1 MSTDTTGATIDTD
14 QLAKDERRER
24 IKRAWSRLSQSTLS
38 LVGFA
43 MIGLLF
49 IIAIFAPVIAPYP
62 EDAAGAIDF
71 SRASQ
76 APSLEHPMG
85 TDTEGRD
92 ILSRVIFGTRIA
104 LLMGFVV
111 LSIAISIGV
120 TLGLIAGYM
129 GGKTNAVIMRI
140 TDIFLAIPPTL
151 LALAVIAATRP
162 SLWYAMIAIAASW
175 WTWYARLIQGE
186 VLSIK
191 ENEFIEASRSLGAGW
206 FHITFREIL
215 PNAIGPITV
224 KATLDMGFVILVGAG
239 LAFLGLGAQE
249 PTADWGLMIA
259 TGRAHVR
266 TYWWIA
272 TFPGLAISFA
282 VLGFNLVGDGL
293 RDVLDVEVE

>member
-1 MSTDTTGATIDTD
+1 MSVQTEQSLDTED
-14 QLAKDERRER
+14 LAKQERNER
-24 IKRAWSRLSQSTLS
+24 AKRAWSRLSSSTLS
-38 LVGFA
+38 IIGLA
-43 MIGLLF
+43 MIAVLVVV
-49 IIAIFAPVIAPYP
+49 AIFAPIIAPHP
-62 EDAAGAIDF
+62 EDATGAIHF
-71 SRASQ
+71 EQASQ
-76 APSLEHPMG
+76 SPSFDHPMG

-92 ILSRVIFGTRIA
+92 ILSRVIFGARIS
-104 LLMGFVV
+104 LLMGVVV
-111 LSIAISIGV
+111 LSIAISLGV
-120 TLGLIAGYM
+120 TLGLIAGYI
-129 GGKTNAVIMRI
+129 GGKTNAVIMRV
-140 TDIFLAIPPTL
+140 TDVFLAIPPTL
-151 LALAVIAATRP
+151 LAMAVIAATRP
-162 SLWYAMIAIAASW
+162 SLWYAMIAIAVSW

-206 FHITFREIL
+206 FHITFKEIL

-266 TYWWIA
+266 TYWWMA

-282 VLGFNLVGDGL
+282 VLGFNLLGDGL